1 MNHRFTSCLAV
12 LAALAVP
19 FAVQAQDGEGSAPD
33 AEAAAMMEAYE
44 QAGTP
49 GEHHQALDR
58 MAGEWEAEVR
68 FWSDPDAEPMVTQ
81 ATSTVEWVMD
91 GRFLKETVESEFMGQ
106 PYHGIGRTGYDNTTG
121 EFWSTWTDNMST
133 GLMTSRGKR
142 QPDGHYEASW
152 MDNHSTALYRYEGKM
167 DDEGRQVLM
176 SETIDPV
183 SGEKTKQ
190 KSVSEFLSD
199 DEMIARGY
207 ELRDGEEVR
216 TMEIHYKRKM

>member
-1 MNHRFTSCLAV
+1 MNHRVTSCLAV

-19 FAVQAQDGEGSAPD
+19 FAVQAQEGEGSAPD
-33 AEAAAMMEAYE
+33 AEMAAMMEAYE

-58 MAGEWEAEVR
+58 MAGEWDAEVR

-81 ATSTVEWVMD
+81 ATSTIEWVMD
-91 GRFLKETVESEFMGQ
+91 GRFMKETVESEFMGQ
-106 PYHGIGRTGYDNTTG
+106 PFHGVGFTGYN
-121 EFWSTWTDNMST
+121 NAA
-133 GLMTSRGKR
+133 
-142 QPDGHYEASW
+142 GHYESSW

-167 DDEGRQVLM
+167 DDEGRLVFKT
-176 SETIDPV
+176 ETIDPV
-183 SGEKTKQ
+183 SGETVKQ
-190 KSVSEFLSD
+190 KSVSEFVSD

-207 ELRDGEEVR
+207 EVRDGEEVR